1 MWPWGIIP
9 CTNSYWIPKINRLS
23 IGSFH
28 FGDKGIKILG
38 WDCMASTDSGL
49 PSCHI
54 NLPNGNHIAP
64 WSLRSLSLDLGENA
78 RNLAF
83 GTAELARIGRLNQYI
98 LHVEQIQPC
107 NQGRTLGF
115 NSNGVNLQCPV
126 FVDIQRNPF
135 PVISPMAAMALLSVG
150 SLWLVKALSFLNPA
164 CWLVETALVLLE
176 KTNIYHI

>member
-1 MWPWGIIP
+1 MGLYGINWLGVAIMSHQLAKWQP
-9 CTNSYWIPKINRLS
+9 YRALVSKITFL
-23 IGSFH
+23 GS
-28 FGDKGIKILG
+28 GG
-38 WDCMASTDSGL
+38 
-49 PSCHI
+49 
-54 NLPNGNHIAP
+54 
-64 WSLRSLSLDLGENA
+64 NA

-107 NQGRTLGF
+107 NLGRTLGF

-126 FVDIQRNPF
+126 FVDIRRNPF

-164 CWLVETALVLLE
+164 CWLVETALVPLE
-176 KTNIYHI
+176 KNKYIPHITVYSYILYIYTIYILYIYYIYTIHIYI